1 MRFTTTLRRFGN
13 NTGIEVP
20 PEVIEA
26 LGGGKRPAVSV
37 RIGDFAFTS
46 TVGVMQ
52 GLTLIPFS
60 AERRAQSGL
69 SGGEEITVDLELD
82 SAPRTA
88 VVPDDLR
95 AALDSAGKTDA
106 FARLSPSARRAHVTQ
121 VEGAKAAETRARR
134 IAAIVDRL

>member
-1 MRFTTTLRRFGN
+1 VRFTTTLRQFGN

-20 PEVIEA
+20 VEVIEE
-26 LGGGKRPAVSV
+26 LGGGKRPAVAV

-69 SGGEEITVDLELD
+69 RGGNQITVDLELD
-82 SAPRTA
+82 TAPRTA
-88 VVPDDLR
+88 VVPDDL
-95 AALDSAGKTDA
+95 AGALDIAGKSDI
-106 FARLSPSARRAHVTQ
+106 FAKLSPSARRAHVTQ
-121 VEGAKAAETRARR
+121 VEGAKAPETRARR
-134 IAAIVDRL
+134 IAAIVERL